1 MKTTFKNNKELCEAW
16 IEQKQDFGKT
26 NCLSFKGKLIM
37 SYHYHP
43 IARIDGNILLIRNA
57 SFNHVIKRH
66 KELVEQA
73 AQQKY
78 KIYHVQNLELKH
90 KTNIEYY
97 VSQTRNLASQFWK
110 NPTKEAKEK
119 WKECIKEAKDYA
131 QHYNCSPP
139 DFLLWDL
146 L

>member
-90 KTNIEYY
+90 KTNIE
-97 VSQTRNLASQFWK
+97 SGKTPQRRQKRNGK
-110 NPTKEAKEK
+110 NALKKPKITLNITIAHLQIFCCGIYFNR
-119 WKECIKEAKDYA
+119 W
-131 QHYNCSPP
+131 S
-139 DFLLWDL
+139 
-146 L
+146 